1 MSGFLKVATLVAT
14 IAFSAC
20 AQTPTSGTSQP
31 PAAPTPDPAPGMVD
45 TKAHCEASKAAGA
58 IGQAPSA
65 KVAEDARIQ
74 AGADMVRTLRHDQ
87 PITKEY
93 RVGRLNL
100 VLDASG
106 RIASV
111 NCS

>member
-1 MSGFLKVATLVAT
+1 MSRSAMVTALLLSLG
-14 IAFSAC
+14 ISAC
-20 AQTPTSGTSQP
+20 AQTPTPTVVQSAPS
-31 PAAPTPDPAPGMVD
+31 PAAD
-45 TKAHCEASKAAGA
+45 TEARCEASKASVA
-58 IGQAPSA
+58 IGQSPAPE
-65 KVAEDARIQ
+65 VVEQARMQ
-74 AGADMVRTLRHDQ
+74 AGAEMVRVLRHDQ

-93 RVGRLNL
+93 RYGRLNL